1 MKRFL
6 LIAVALTVA
15 FMSAFAQSDAL
26 PFTRIERDPAASAM
40 AGAPVSSTSWTAY
53 SAFSNAAVLPFASTE
68 RMDAAVCYQ
77 NWAPDVAGTMNLQAG
92 VAFKFSDRMGLSL
105 GFASQTGAAYDE
117 LNGDGSVV
125 GSITP
130 KDMVIAA
137 GFGFGLSESLSFGLN
152 ARFAKQTLA
161 PDASY
166 NGVSGDVYVLYR
178 PMDALS
184 LTAGVSTLGSS
195 VKSVTKKSFSQ
206 PASARFGATYRLSL
220 AEENAIEANL
230 GADYYFSGN
239 YGVAVGAEYGWK
251 GMVFGR
257 AGYRMASK
265 EAVIPSHAGIGLGA
279 KWNGIRLDVSFL
291 TASKALGNTLAVGL
305 GYSF

>member
-1 MKRFL
+1 
-6 LIAVALTVA
+6 
-15 FMSAFAQSDAL
+15 
-26 PFTRIERDPAASAM
+26 
-40 AGAPVSSTSWTAY
+40 
-53 SAFSNAAVLPFASTE
+53 
-68 RMDAAVCYQ
+68 MDAAVSYQ

-105 GFASQTGAAYDE
+105 GFASQTGEAYDE

-220 AEENAIEANL
+220 AEEHAIEANL

-251 GMVFGR
+251 GMVFAR